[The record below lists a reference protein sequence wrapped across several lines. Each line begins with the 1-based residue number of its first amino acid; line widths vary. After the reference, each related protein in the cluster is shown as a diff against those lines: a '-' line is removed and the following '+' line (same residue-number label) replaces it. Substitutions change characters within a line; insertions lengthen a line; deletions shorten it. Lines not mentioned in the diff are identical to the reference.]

1 MYSASKCKLGQS
13 GSLTHVTKG
22 ECQSTIRPSIY
33 FSLILKS
40 RFTWSW
46 NRPVL
51 SKKLKFLD
59 YGNNRSLW
67 WGFKPTTD
75 WFQIRRATNC
85 AFCLSYQLWL
95 LSELPSVP
103 FVWATKCAFCLSYQ
117 LCLLSELPTV
127 PFVWATNCAF
137 CLSYQL
143 CLLSVLPLLWL

>member
-13 GSLTHVTKG
+13 GSLTHVTRG

-67 WGFKPTTD
+67 LGVQTHD
-75 WFQIRRATNC
+75 WLISNQT
-85 AFCLSYQLWL
+85 SYQLCL
-95 LSELPSVP
+95 LSELPTVA

-137 CLSYQL
+137 CLCYRY
-143 CLLSVLPLLWL
+143 CDFRK